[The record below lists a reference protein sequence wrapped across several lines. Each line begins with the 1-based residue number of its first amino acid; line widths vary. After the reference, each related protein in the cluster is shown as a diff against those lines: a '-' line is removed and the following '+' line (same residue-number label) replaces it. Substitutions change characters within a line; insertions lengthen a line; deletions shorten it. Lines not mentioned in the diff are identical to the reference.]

1 LGTVQVDYNLPIRFD
16 LSYIGADNQA
26 HRPVMIHRA
35 PFGSMER
42 FVGFLIEHFAGAFP
56 LWLSPEQVR
65 VLPISEKSEDYANEL
80 LAALKAKG
88 LRATLDAGSERIQSR
103 IRAAAEEKVP
113 VMAIVGPRDAE
124 TRKVSV
130 RLHGKAEN
138 AGELGFD
145 EFVKSVAEEA
155 TTRGACTLAQRM
167 LA

>member
-1 LGTVQVDYNLPIRFD
+1 MLFSSD
-16 LSYIGADNQA
+16 L
-26 HRPVMIHRA
+26 V
-35 PFGSMER
+35 
-42 FVGFLIEHFAGAFP
+42 FP
-56 LWLSPEQVR
+56 LKDECER
-65 VLPISEKSEDYANEL
+65 ANN
-80 LAALKAKG
+80 
-88 LRATLDAGSERIQSR
+88 TLEG